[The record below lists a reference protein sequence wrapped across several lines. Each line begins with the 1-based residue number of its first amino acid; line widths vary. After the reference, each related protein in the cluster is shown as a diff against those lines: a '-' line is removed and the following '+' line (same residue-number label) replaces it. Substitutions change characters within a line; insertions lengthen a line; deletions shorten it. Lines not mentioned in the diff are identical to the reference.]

1 MCGGNVTVSSNLT
14 VSSMN
19 AVIYFLLLGSV
30 FLWVL
35 SAVVDVIFE
44 SRKLSDWIAFLAV
57 LSLIGGAAVLQVPL
71 LPP

>member
-1 MCGGNVTVSSNLT
+1 MSSNLT